1 MMKKTFNI
9 HYTPCDEDGGFSFG
23 NMGTEYSA
31 TSRYLTCGGQPILP
45 ISGEIHFSRC
55 ERSDWEREL
64 LKMRECGLTAAAVY
78 VFWNHHEQEKGR
90 FRWDGNR
97 DIATFLRLCRKA
109 GLQVILRIG
118 PWCHG
123 EARFGGF
130 PDWLM
135 PLRGK
140 RRDTPKYLRYVER
153 YWRALYAQ
161 VRDFCDGE
169 TILGIQL
176 ENEYGGSI
184 RHIHTLRD
192 LADRIGFRVPY
203 FTMTAWPTNTPDKS
217 FLPMMGGYPEAP
229 WTQHKRPLAPDGRF
243 AICKGRT
250 ETEIGED
257 LIKGKR
263 EKASFDDFPYVGCE
277 VGTGNQVTQHRR
289 PIISDRDGYG
299 VAFAKF
305 ASGMNL
311 MGYYM
316 FHGGRNPRGELL
328 QESRR
333 TFYPNNYPIV
343 DYDFQAPLSKD
354 GYCREHGD
362 RLRLMHL
369 FIRTWDRDIARKPA
383 FFSGEAQLPYCSV
396 RCGGDG
402 SGYLF
407 IGNYERGEQSAA
419 LEFSALLTGDVH
431 MALPALKIAAGEMTF
446 VPFRL
451 NVHGVSFDYVTAQPV
466 ARAVNGGRTDLY
478 FMRMEWQPVVICTNG
493 KSFICKED
501 TYEVGR
507 DVRLHFMDRDRALR
521 FHLVNGEPV
530 FCDGTMWTQ
539 GDSLYALLEDGQQV
553 TVDGQT
559 YTCSFEG
566 PEDAVRLERIGKV
579 RLPHDSYLY
588 SRGDR
593 GYYRLNFQM
602 DQLREFDDVAVDI
615 RFRGLNL
622 QVFCGGVLVDD
633 YFNTDG
639 YYHLHIRHF
648 RDLLERSGGE
658 VLIKTSAPTAHG
670 VGHVYSEIEIKP
682 DFEDLTLENVRPIR
696 LEQIALKSN

>member
-1 MMKKTFNI
+1 MKKTFNI
-9 HYTPCDEDGGFSFG
+9 RYTPCDEDGGFSFG
-23 NMGTEYSA
+23 NMDTPYSA
-31 TSRYLTCGGQPILP
+31 TSRYLTHGGQPILP

-55 ERSDWEREL
+55 DRREWRREL
-64 LKMRECGLTAAAVY
+64 LKMKECGLTAVAVY
-78 VFWNHHEQEKGR
+78 VFWNHHEQKKGC
-90 FRWDGNR
+90 FCWDGNR
-97 DIATFLRLCRKA
+97 DIAAFLQLCREV
-109 GLQVILRIG
+109 GLQVVLRIG

-140 RRDTPKYLRYVER
+140 RKDTPKYLYYVER

-161 VRDFCDGE
+161 VAEFCDGN
-169 TILGIQL
+169 TVLGIQL

-184 RHIHTLRD
+184 DHIHTLR
-192 LADRIGFRVPY
+192 RIAEQVGFRAPY

-229 WTQHKRPLAPDGRF
+229 WTQHKRPLAPAGRF
-243 AICKGRT
+243 AICHGRT

-289 PIISDRDGYG
+289 PIISAQDGYG

-328 QESRR
+328 QESKR
-333 TFYPNNYPIV
+333 TFYPNDYPIV

-354 GYCREHGD
+354 GVCRAHGD

-369 FIRTWDRDIARKPA
+369 FINTWDRDIARKQA

-396 RCGGDG
+396 RCGEKAD
-402 SGYLF
+402 GYLF
-407 IGNYERGEQSAA
+407 IGNYERGEQSVP
-419 LEFSALLTGDVH
+419 LEFSAQLTGDVNLE
-431 MALPALKIAAGEMTF
+431 LPPLQIAAKEMTF
-446 VPFRL
+446 IPFRFCIRD
-451 NVHGVSFDYVTAQPV
+451 VTFDYVTAQPV
-466 ARAVNGGRTDLY
+466 ARVECGDQTDLY
-478 FMRMEWQPVVICTNG
+478 FMRMERQPVIVSVNG
-493 KSFICKED
+493 EAF
-501 TYEVGR
+501 TYEAETYDAGNGI
-507 DVRLHFMDRDRALR
+507 RLHFMDQDRALR
-521 FHLVNGEPV
+521 FHLVNGTPV
-530 FCDGTMWTQ
+530 FSDGTMWTHR
-539 GDSLYALLEDGQQV
+539 DAIYALLENGQQI

-559 YTCSFEG
+559 HTCSFEE
-566 PEDAVRLERIGKV
+566 PEDAVRMERIGKV
-579 RLPHDSYLY
+579 KLPYDYYLF

-670 VGHVYSEIEIKP
+670 VGHVYSEIEMKP
-682 DFEDLTLENVRPIR
+682 GFEDLTLENVRPIR
-696 LEQIALKSN
+696 LEQIAFKSN